1 MVYAATNAI
10 AAPIEPAM
18 PRCRIGVEGTNS
30 KLMKPRNMQVL
41 LQNDGATV
49 CFTASHTATRPSTF
63 RSSRI
68 RFQLKVRK
76 TIGESVITN
85 TMVDR
90 LAVRGPIGM

>member
-18 PRCRIGVEGTNS
+18 PRWRIGVDGTS
-30 KLMKPRNMQVL
+30 RRLMKPRNMQVL

-49 CFTASHTATRPSTF
+49 CFTASQTAARPSVL

-68 RFQLKVRK
+68 PFQLKVRK

-85 TMVDR
+85 TIVDR
-90 LAVRGPIGM
+90 FAVSGPVGM